1 MPAVPMSVAYD
12 ADRFIHVPL
21 DYLDTPWADAGE
33 WADWLAE
40 EAMRGRRDAD
50 ELRAAVAEE
59 ALATALFPAEHVSLR
74 FWHYPSDG
82 VPTGFVD
89 VYVQAR
95 DDDGTMPEQLL
106 PEPGFTAV
114 PPVVEPVAAPAMP
127 GAVRRL
133 SLGAALPAP
142 DAEPLLVPKAE
153 WIGAA
158 SGHVVYA
165 VSSDFDVAVLESRL
179 ADVDALFAAIDPAE
193 GIAR

>member
-33 WADWLAE
+33 WARWL
-40 EAMRGRRDAD
+40 
-50 ELRAAVAEE
+50 AEE